1 VCVLYVIDI
10 SDSND
15 NDNDIIEI
23 LSDEGEIISTTKH
36 KAKKKKSKKKKKK
49 KTEHL
54 EQLISIDLLKKGLE
68 KYRQM
73 TLEASEKEGNY
84 FYNEAEEE
92 I

>member
-1 VCVLYVIDI
+1 VFLYVIDI
-10 SDSND
+10 SDGDD

-23 LSDEGEIISTTKH
+23 LSDEGEISTTKH
-36 KAKKKKSKKKKKK
+36 RAKKKKSKKKKKK

-73 TLEASEKEGNY
+73 TLEASEKEGSY
-84 FYNEAEEE
+84 FNNEAEEE